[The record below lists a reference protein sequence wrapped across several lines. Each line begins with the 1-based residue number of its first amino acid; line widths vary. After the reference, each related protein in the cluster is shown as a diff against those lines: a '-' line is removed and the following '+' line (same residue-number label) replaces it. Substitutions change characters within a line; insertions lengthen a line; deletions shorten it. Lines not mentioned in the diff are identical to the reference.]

1 MVDVQEWRVREV
13 VQLLGPSLS
22 VPTGRTLVVK
32 ARARDDADVNVW
44 IDRRRAPLPPDVGS
58 TLAKH
63 GIGPGGADVV
73 IETEPGDTPG
83 GAFVLTVVDAELPDP
98 PDRDEECRRAAEELG
113 LERLDQAGPDAV
125 LRLEDEV
132 LKARTRHVITE
143 TARVRAAQRAID
155 SGAWPQL
162 GTILTASHESLRDDL
177 EVSRAELDVA
187 AEAALEAGA
196 LGARMRLAL
205 VPADRVAAVRELV
218 QQRFESAGWPR
229 PEVRTLPLPET
240 MGA

>member
-13 VQLLGPSLS
+13 VQLLGPSVS

-32 ARARDDADVNVW
+32 ARPRDDADVNVW
-44 IDRRRAPLPPDVGS
+44 IDRRRAPLPPDVGT
-58 TLAKH
+58 TLAEH

-73 IETEPGDTPG
+73 IETEPGDAGG
-83 GAFVLTVVDAELPDP
+83 GALVLTVVDAELPDP
-98 PDRDEECRRAAEELG
+98 PDRDEECRRAAKELG

-218 QQRFESAGWPR
+218 QQRFEGAGWPR